1 MTRANQTTGLTNGI
15 PQIEHRKSC
24 LVLSARF
31 PVVNWRSRPV
41 GKSACLLPR
50 RALWHGTKVW
60 HRIYPIWNAPLS
72 RSTQRNFASSQK
84 SPRYNRSNVCEQKL
98 FPVWFSWRRVNI
110 LTLKKV
116 RLILINLLNVAA
128 SFHVCENTVTKQ
140 NLQPNK

>member
-1 MTRANQTTGLTNGI
+1 MTRHQSMAQN
-15 PQIEHRKSC
+15 
-24 LVLSARF
+24 LSDME
-31 PVVNWRSRPV
+31 
-41 GKSACLLPR
+41 C
-50 RALWHGTKVW
+50 
-60 HRIYPIWNAPLS
+60 
-72 RSTQRNFASSQK
+72 STFEIDEKHSFASSQK

-98 FPVWFSWRRVNI
+98 YPVWFSWRRVNI